1 MSLPEPPSSVD
12 NSCAVIWEN
21 TLYTYTSEAFQSLK
35 LQEGAEWEELE
46 MGEGVTG
53 ATCVGTTPPNP
64 DNAGFFVIGGTGGTT
79 GLQKYTYATGEWTTI
94 TPGDAITQNRQGHS
108 SAYIPALDSILVYAG
123 SKDGADIP
131 GQETFTI
138 KLYEPYEVLSHAST
152 APAAVKPILLP
163 WPPADAFMVGTDAEI
178 YWFKPDTSWR
188 KSGASLAEP
197 VTDTTSVKGALI
209 QGEDNSQN
217 LLLFNLGV
225 SPNEVTRLLIQDANG
240 TPVLDSAPI
249 TERDV
254 SDRSWASKRQT
265 QDDWPEYN
273 KTFAPDSIRSN
284 FALAQADDG
293 LVVMVGGGDAQEPL
307 VMFDSLDNTWL
318 NSTDFFFDKDSEATS
333 ETSTSVSSTSTST
346 STSRSSTSTSISS
359 TTTTLA
365 TTSATT
371 TASAEATTSADSSDQ
386 DTEDDGLASS
396 TILGITLGS
405 IFAFLLVLA
414 LALWLLRRRK
424 LNQEKAAAGRD
435 DRMTPSEKGP
445 RTLNP
450 NAGIQIPSSPGHFR
464 GHRPQ
469 ASQDSFSSMAILMG
483 KVNQQKAGAGRKESS
498 DVARKSSSSFH
509 KQFKSNISKPI
520 PRDDSYPILQ
530 GRDDDGNAFNPT
542 VAAPRRPTDGQPGQP
557 DPQDGTRRSS
567 GWNKYWSGGSALQVL
582 GFGNKRATMASEQS
596 SHYSQSSVHNPRA
609 TQDSATVPPLQ
620 FEGRAN
626 VNRVNSGSPVVT
638 GFPSKIP
645 FGEGVAGKIERPVS
659 RASSGYSSGIPES
672 VNEAWDPTDSGSVSA
687 WGTNRAP
694 SSAYASSFAFGSAP
708 PANAHTSRAP
718 PSGVSTQPQL
728 AMAAQ
733 SSDMSWLNLGEQS
746 RR

>member
-1 MSLPEPPSSVD
+1 MSLPEPSSSVD

-21 TLYTYTSEAFQSLK
+21 TLYTYTSEAFQSLR
-35 LQEGAEWEELE
+35 LEEGAEWKELS

-79 GLQKYTYATGEWTTI
+79 GLQKYTYSTGEWTTI

-108 SAYIPALDSILVYAG
+108 TAYIPALDSILVYAG

-131 GQETFTI
+131 GMETFTI
-138 KLYEPYEVLSHAST
+138 KAYEPYEVLSHAST

-163 WPPADAFMVGTDAEI
+163 WPPADAFMVGADASI

-188 KSGASLAEP
+188 RSGASLAEAVP
-197 VTDTTSVKGALI
+197 DTTSVKGALI

-217 LLLFNLGV
+217 LLLFNLGA

-240 TPVLDSAPI
+240 TPVLNSAPI
-249 TERDV
+249 TERDI
-254 SDRSWASKRQT
+254 SERSWVGKRQT

-273 KTFAPDSIRSN
+273 STFAPDSTRSN
-284 FALAQADDG
+284 FALAQGNDG

-307 VMFDSLDNTWL
+307 VMFDALDNTWM
-318 NSTDFFFDKDSEATS
+318 NSTDYFSVKDSDATS
-333 ETSTSVSSTSTST
+333 ETSTSRVTSTST
-346 STSRSSTSTSISS
+346 STSSSSSTSISS
-359 TTTTLA
+359 TTTTLP

-371 TASAEATTSADSSDQ
+371 TATTEATTTADPSDQ
-386 DTEDDGLASS
+386 NADDDGLSSS

-405 IFAFLLVLA
+405 IFAFLLILA

-424 LNQEKAAAGRD
+424 LNQEKTAAAQSGRD
-435 DRMTPSEKGP
+435 DGMTPSEKGP

-450 NAGIQIPSSPGHFR
+450 IAGIQIPSSPGHFR

-469 ASQDSFSSMAILMG
+469 GSQDSFSSMAILMG

-542 VAAPRRPTDGQPGQP
+542 VAAPRRPTNGQS

-582 GFGNKRATMASEQS
+582 GFGNKRATVASEQS

-638 GFPSKIP
+638 GFPSKVP
-645 FGEGVAGKIERPVS
+645 FGEGVAGKIERPHS

-672 VNEAWDPTDSGSVSA
+672 VNDGWDPTDSDSA

-708 PANAHTSRAP
+708 PPSVPSTRPP

-733 SSDMSWLNLGEQS
+733 SSDMSWLNLGDQS